1 MKNLFFLIVV
11 FLLFSN
17 TYCQTQITLTFQ
29 AKDSITQN
37 PLCLDSVH
45 VMNLT
50 ENCDTTLYDSVSVL
64 TMNATWPVGIEKQ
77 SSVGSESFVL
87 LQNVP
92 NPFRESTLVRIYMK
106 NDGELDLAVYDIQ
119 GNKLSGYDNEF
130 KAGWHLFRISTQGSQ
145 QMLLKVS
152 GDKITKT
159 IKILST
165 SPGNEG
171 ERIFYQGPAG
181 SNLTDLKSSPEAG
194 GFIFYLGNHLRYSAY
209 VDGYPKRIL
218 LDNPVSIETYTFTML
233 AFTCGDSI
241 TINHVAGD
249 VVPVDKTV
257 TYGTVTNIP
266 GLPSKCWIT
275 SNLGADH
282 QATVVSDTT
291 EASAGWYWQFNRK
304 QGYKHD
310 GTTRTPNSN
319 WISSI
324 IENSDWT
331 PANDPCTIELGSGW
345 RIPTS
350 TEWND
355 VDAGGN
361 WTDWNGPWNSALKIH
376 AAGYLIS
383 GSGSLGP
390 RGEAGYYMS
399 NAQYSSSQGHYL
411 YFANSMSGMSIGN
424 KASGYSLRCL
434 RNN

>member
-1 MKNLFFLIVV
+1 MKNLFFFIVI
-11 FLLFSN
+11 FLLFDSI
-17 TYCQTQITLTFQ
+17 YCQTQITLTFQ

-37 PLCLDSVH
+37 PLGLDSVY

-50 ENCDTTLYDSVSVL
+50 ENSDTTLYDSVSVL
-64 TMNATWPVGIEKQ
+64 TMNAAWPVGIEKQ
-77 SSVGSESFVL
+77 SFMESESFVL
-87 LQNVP
+87 VQNVP
-92 NPFRESTLVRIYMK
+92 NPFRESTFIRIYMK
-106 NDGELDLAVYDIQ
+106 NDGVLDLAVYDNQ
-119 GNKLSGYDNEF
+119 GKKLSGYRNEF
-130 KAGWHLFRISTQGSQ
+130 TAGWHLFRISTQGSQ
-145 QMLLKVS
+145 QMHLRVS
-152 GDKITKT
+152 DDKITKT
-159 IKILST
+159 IKILNAA
-165 SPGNEG
+165 PGNEG
-171 ERIFYQGPAG
+171 EQIFYQGPAG
-181 SNLTDLKSSPEAG
+181 SNLTALKSSPDAG

-209 VDGYPKRIL
+209 VDGYQKRIL
-218 LDNPVSIETYTFTML
+218 LDNPVSSKTYTFTML
-233 AFTCGDSI
+233 AFTCGDFI
-241 TINHVAGD
+241 TIDHVAGD
-249 VVPVDKTV
+249 IAPVDKTV
-257 TYGTVTNIP
+257 TYSTVTNIP

-282 QATVVSDTT
+282 QATVVSDNT

-310 GTTRTPNSN
+310 GTTRKPNTN

-324 IENSDWT
+324 IEYSDWT
-331 PANDPCTIELGSGW
+331 PANDPCTLELGSGW

-383 GSGSLGP
+383 GNGSLGP

-399 NAQYSSSQGHYL
+399 SSQYSYSHSHYL
-411 YFANSMSGMSIGN
+411 YFANSMSDMSIGN

-434 RNN
+434 RDN